1 MEMNMFFFNTK
12 TTPKFALSF
21 LVVVLGSCQM
31 IPLKQSETTEPT
43 SKKPVSSQ
51 PQVSDKKPIP
61 ILISRHRLPE
71 WQKKVQLANQA
82 RQQKQWNKATRLYNE
97 ALDLINDERATL
109 QAPGVTEIQEI
120 IRLAS
125 YSQLLGD
132 TTRKRS
138 LNSCNTL
145 MRTKV
150 RGVEITQHL
159 FPVQFA
165 FNSTKFTPKGKINA
179 EQLARCL
186 KNKGQNLSQI
196 TLIGHTD
203 EIGGA
208 SYNYTLSQQRAKALK
223 SYLRG
228 KGIVFQVKTEGRG
241 EAEPLNNLPPELTLD
256 EIHQLNRRVEVRTN

>member
-1 MEMNMFFFNTK
+1 MFFINTK
-12 TTPKFALSF
+12 TTPKLALSF
-21 LVVVLGSCQM
+21 LVVVLASCQT
-31 IPLKQSETTEPT
+31 IPPNQSETTEPT
-43 SKKPVSSQ
+43 SKIPVSFQ
-51 PQVSDKKPIP
+51 PPVSDKKPIP
-61 ILISRHRLPE
+61 ISISRNQLPE
-71 WQKKVQLANQA
+71 WQKKMQLANQA
-82 RQQKQWNKATRLYNE
+82 RQQKQWNKAARLYNE
-97 ALDLINDERATL
+97 ALDLINDERATP
-109 QAPGVTEIQEI
+109 QTPEATQIQEI

-125 YSQLLGD
+125 YSQLLAD
-132 TTRKRS
+132 TTGQKS
-138 LNSCNTL
+138 VGSCNTL

-150 RGVEITQHL
+150 RGVEITQYL
-159 FPVQFA
+159 FPVEFA
-165 FNSTKFTPKGKINA
+165 FNSTQFTPKGQINA

-203 EIGGA
+203 EIGDA

-256 EIHQLNRRVEVRTN
+256 EIYQLNRRVEVKTN